1 MIIYKIVNYANQET
15 KIRGTGWLR
24 IDIKNTYQ
32 NHESGRDSLS
42 KAIRFAWMIRG
53 PFNRAKCGER
63 LARRNP
69 LSTAEPG

>member
-32 NHESGRDSLS
+32 NHESGRDRSRKRYDS
-42 KAIRFAWMIRG
+42 RG
-53 PFNRAKCGER
+53 
-63 LARRNP
+63 
-69 LSTAEPG
+69 